1 LTVMEDGAFSF
12 CSSLHAISLPRALRS
27 SIEVE
32 SVFRGCP
39 GRPTWRRPDA
49 STAPA
54 RAAKRQ
60 RR

>member
-1 LTVMEDGAFSF
+1 
-12 CSSLHAISLPRALRS
+12 
-27 SIEVE
+27 VE

-39 GRPTWRRPDA
+39 GRPTWRRPDS

-54 RAAKRQ
+54 RTAKRQ